1 MRNKKLFIPIISL
14 LVVFA
19 VVFTFNQVKQV
30 MKDPLQ
36 KHVEEVTDFDIYA
49 FENKNGIV
57 DIALETLDTPHWTR
71 EDFIQLE
78 TRIIYDAVKHF
89 PTEDI
94 NTFKKITVRFVT
106 EKTSREISKIT
117 ISGDT
122 LINKNW
128 EEVENHQLES
138 NVDSYF
144 YEP

>member
-1 MRNKKLFIPIISL
+1 MRNKKLFITIISL
-14 LVVFA
+14 LVIFA
-19 VVFTFNQVKQV
+19 VIFTFNQVKQV

-36 KHVEEVTDFDIYA
+36 KYVEEVTDFDIYA

-94 NTFKKITVRFVT
+94 SAFKYITVRFVT
-106 EKTSREISKIT
+106 EKTSREISKISV
-117 ISGDT
+117 SGDT

>member
-14 LVVFA
+14 LVIFA
-19 VVFTFNQVKQV
+19 VIFTFNQVNQV
-30 MKDPLQ
+30 MKDPLL
-36 KHVEEVTDFDIYA
+36 KYIEEVTDFDIYA
-49 FENKNGIV
+49 FENKSGIV
-57 DIALETLDTPHWTR
+57 DIALETLDTPQWTR

-78 TRIIYDAVKHF
+78 TRIIYNAVKHF

-94 NTFKKITVRFVT
+94 NAFKNITVRFVT